1 MKFPFLKMTGSGNDF
16 IIIDNRDSKID
27 DYNSDFIKRIC
38 HRQLSLGADGVI
50 FIENSTKAD
59 FKWSF
64 FNSDGSVAE
73 MCGNGSRCAARF
85 AYLNGIAPQKMKF
98 ETLAGIIEAEIK
110 DEPNVKVQLT
120 KPFGE
125 KLNFKLDNYNIS
137 FINTGVPHSVLK
149 VEHLDEVDV
158 AKTGS
163 FLRYHNDFTPAGTNV
178 DFYEIIDNSTV
189 RMRTYERGVEGETLA
204 CGTGAAAVAYVA
216 VKNERL
222 ISPIKIITSSGLILK
237 IYLENEDIF
246 LEGEARIICEG
257 FLHKESYIY

>member
-1 MKFPFLKMTGSGNDF
+1 MKLPFFKMTGSGNDF

-27 DYNSDFIKRIC
+27 SYNSDFIKKIC

-50 FIENSTKAD
+50 FIEKSQNAD
-59 FKWSF
+59 FKWAF

-85 AYLNGIAPQKMKF
+85 AYVNRIAPEKMTF

-125 KLNFKLDNYNIS
+125 KLGFHLDGYDVS
-137 FINTGVPHSVLK
+137 FINTGVPHAVLK
-149 VEHLDEVDV
+149 VEDIQKADV
-158 AKTGS
+158 LKTGS
-163 FLRYHNDFTPAGTNV
+163 FLRYHSYFSPAGTNV
-178 DFYEIIDNSTV
+178 DFYQVTGRSTV
-189 RMRTYERGVEGETLA
+189 KMRTYERGVEGETLA
-204 CGTGAAAVAYVA
+204 CGTGSAAVAYVA
-216 VKNERL
+216 AKNDGLE
-222 ISPIKIITSSGLILK
+222 SPVAIETASGLCLK
-237 IYLENEDIF
+237 IYLENQKIF

-257 FLHKESYIY
+257 FLNKESYKY